1 MKPPAMARAR
11 KLLFIALS
19 IAALWASV
27 ASAQTGP
34 NFSGTWEPVG
44 LPEATASA
52 QVQTVVHTKD
62 TLTLGHRS
70 EHDGHKFAYKTDG
83 SENRSTLMN
92 VESVATVTVT
102 ADGLTIA
109 RVDKYPD
116 GRIRENRQVWTLDPA
131 GNLVIESTDG
141 LKGEPPTTRKQV
153 YRKRTVAR

>member
-1 MKPPAMARAR
+1 MNGMPRAR
-11 KLLFIALS
+11 TLVMTGLS
-19 IAALWASV
+19 IGALWVGVTA
-27 ASAQTGP
+27 AQPRP
-34 NFSGTWEPVG
+34 NFSGTWEPIGV
-44 LPEATASA
+44 PEATASA

-102 ADGLTIA
+102 PDGLTIA

-153 YRKRTVAR
+153 YKKRAIAR